1 MNKINKLIN
10 ISIIF
15 VATLSLMSVLNVSG
29 QELVRAK
36 VGMEILKGDEARPA
50 KSRDRIKLGNQ
61 LRVLVVPEK
70 ESYVYVINS
79 DRNNAFLLNKDQ
91 IGQRFPGKSLQVFP
105 SLETHYKPDGKG
117 SLESFTIIFSLTE
130 INEITTLFATGTA
143 PHDAWNTLEDK
154 LTKKSK
160 IVLDEKVDKPF
171 SIAGTVRKG
180 LDSESLKV
188 FSGNELLVKRY
199 QFQVKK

>member
-1 MNKINKLIN
+1 MNKINKYIKVN
-10 ISIIF
+10 IFFI
-15 VATLSLMSVLNVSG
+15 ATFFLVSVLNVSG

-79 DRNNAFLLNKDQ
+79 DRKNAFLLNRDQ
-91 IGQRFPGKSLQVFP
+91 IDERFPGKSLQVFP

-117 SLESFTIIFSLTE
+117 SLESFTIIFSLTV
-130 INEITTLFATGTA
+130 INEITSLFATGTA
-143 PHDAWNTLEDK
+143 PHDAWDMLEEK

-160 IVLDEKVDKPF
+160 IVLDEKVEKPF

-180 LDSESLKV
+180 LDPESLKV